1 MSVNSY
7 LNNLA
12 EEAIV
17 RDNEKTKI
25 QTSIKAIKERLEIYF
40 GSELESVFLFG
51 SYKRNTIISRKF
63 DDNSDVDI
71 MVVFKTNGYQL
82 YKPETYIK
90 KLKDFMKLRYS
101 QSEIYKDYPTA
112 VLELNHIKFELVPAI
127 NRYLNGYQI
136 PCKDKYC
143 DWMSTNPN
151 DLDGALCNNDT
162 LKKLVR
168 IAKIWNARQG
178 YIYKSYEL
186 EKWIV
191 NNYFYGNLSEY
202 FYQFCE
208 LLPINWNL
216 SENKQNKIR
225 RLKVSAQNT
234 KCDDNEIYLQDLF
247 E

>member
-90 KLKDFMKLRYS
+90 KLKDFMKLRYF

-127 NRYLNGYQI
+127 NHYLNGYQI
-136 PCKDKYC
+136 PCKDKYY

-162 LKKLVR
+162 LRKLVR

-234 KCDDNEIYLQDLF
+234 KCSDNEIYLQGLF

>member
-7 LNNLA
+7 LENLA
-12 EEAIV
+12 KEAIV

-25 QTSIKAIKERLEIYF
+25 QTSIRTIKERLENYF

-51 SYKRNTIISRKF
+51 SYRRNTIISRKF

-82 YKPETYIK
+82 YKPETYIN
-90 KLKDFMKLRYS
+90 KLKDFMKQKYF
-101 QSEIYKDYPTA
+101 QSEIYRDYPTA

-127 NRYLNGYQI
+127 KNYTIDYQI
-136 PCKDKYC
+136 PCKDVYR
-143 DWMSTNPN
+143 DWMNTNPN
-151 DLDGALCNNDT
+151 DLDGALVNNQT
-162 LKKLVR
+162 LRRLVR
-168 IAKIWNARQG
+168 IAKIWNARQD

-191 NNYFYGNLSEY
+191 NNRFYGNLSDY

-216 SENKQNKIR
+216 SENKQNKIQ
-225 RLKVSAQNT
+225 RLKVFAQNT
-234 KCDDNEIYLQDLF
+234 KCSDNEIYLQGLF